1 MKYFYLI
8 SISLMFTGCC
18 YDSNGNLMRT
28 SMFLLMD
35 IDDLIELN
43 FNRLSNLSVGLTKEQ
58 SLEIMGTENYS
69 CIPSSLRNPAS
80 TEIIAENDRTIEVI
94 HYRTLRNTDTQNDD
108 CPPEEEFVIRSDGTL
123 LGSVANTLGSLTPL
137 VFENGKLIGWGKC
150 FLRSISK
157 EYDKRFISRGFIPWE
172 PPKREYDEKSQ

>member
-1 MKYFYLI
+1 MKFIYLI
-8 SISLMFTGCC
+8 LISLMFTGCC
-18 YDSNGNLMRT
+18 YDSNKNLMRT

-35 IDDLIELN
+35 IEDLVDSN

-58 SLEIMGTENYS
+58 TLEIMGTENYS
-69 CIPSSLRNPAS
+69 CMPSSLENPVS

-94 HYRTLRNTDTQNDD
+94 HYTTFNQRNDARNHD
-108 CPPEEEFVIRSDGTL
+108 CPPEEEFVLIGDTPVI
-123 LGSVANTLGSLTPL
+123 VANSLGYLTPL
-137 VFENGKLIGWGKC
+137 VFENGKLIGWDKC

-172 PPKREYDEKSQ
+172 PPKREFEETSR